1 MTLTAITYATPGA
14 QKAHFQACGQLGVA
28 DWVRLG
34 PSGRFVNV
42 SDSAIAA
49 DPSVWRDRLLP
60 LSETE
65 CRGALEV
72 SRMGAGK
79 TVIAL
84 ALVAASPF
92 RSVRDMPWAGI
103 DRAQYLVSRATL
115 VVVRSDLVAQ
125 WVAEA
130 QRVLPAESK
139 IVSMVTIRDYRKVPW
154 NDVLLADVV
163 IVSLSFFQNSNYQ
176 VRIAKLVKTRRG
188 RYCLPRAAYED
199 PPEGPQLLGFPTRW
213 KHWRHAPNPDDYEH
227 VNAQIDLH
235 MADLHARG
243 RAAFGTDT
251 NCTILERVFWHRLV
265 IDEVH
270 ELSHVQIAVG
280 SPPTTTRVAETLL
293 FTLHA
298 RFRLGL
304 TGTPPVTHAKSI
316 AALAEAVGVRDVP
329 TRAMDMQAWLT
340 SHVRRNHPELDVP
353 RVHYRTEWVDLTPAE
368 HGLMASFQ
376 NHGVRA
382 RLMMCNHH
390 QIEDE
395 VVAAA
400 GEMAMSVEEVATRV
414 QGARM
419 EKMEALVARGRRQQV
434 ELAALVGRIR
444 ALIEVVPAEDLADL
458 PKTTGLTMTADRRF
472 VALDADVES
481 WLERPVTIPEGP
493 GADAAAHEPVAIPVT
508 GVSQFKDH
516 PAEAAATARLIV
528 QFRFMATVLA
538 AIHYVDAQSC
548 PVCFE
553 DVPRGHPIVITRC
566 GHVFCVACTEVMLS
580 QPVRVC
586 AICRGD
592 LAGAAATTD
601 HGRLVDDETCSTD
614 DRAIDSVAD
623 DDGRTPPLPRSNAK
637 LAAFRA
643 REPRMLVPPRPG
655 PQPARAP
662 SAMPPPPP
670 AAPLASAPTPA
681 TTRPTAPA
689 LPVPPS
695 AAVSNPLGLSSATVS
710 ALAAAA
716 AARSR
721 RPPPSRQPHYG
732 PQTPRTN
739 TPTGAAVAPSLA
751 TTIPADGAP
760 PLAGISASPYSM
772 ALPPYLASSAAAR
785 PYANAFSNL
794 PATDPSAAT
803 TIMPG
808 TAPGAGTAAAGA
820 AAPSVPPIAD
830 ATTAAGIP
838 ASAMGAAGLGVPSMA
853 GLNMMNPTAAALAA
867 MNPMMM
873 AGMYPMYMPNPYLPA
888 GYYGAH
894 LPPGLAS
901 YPPTSMDTT
910 TPVAPAIGGTT
921 NGLISSGAATMATTN
936 ALMRATAHAGD
947 GGASGA
953 SASSAAAARR
963 ARGPAGGL
971 APVPANDASN
981 PLSARSST
989 VPPPMGLGDL
999 DASAA
1004 STLANPTVFSSAL
1017 HTIGAGDAATVGAL
1031 PSTTPGLPTTDG
1043 ASAATAAAA
1052 AAVATAKSQA
1062 AQMLQR
1068 NTPQF
1073 LNKLYAM
1080 VSAPEHNDLIHWSES
1095 GTSFIVVN
1103 AEELAKRVL
1112 PRYYKHANFASFQRQ
1127 LNMYHFAKIPSIIN
1141 LTPADGAGG
1150 AKAPVPEEFSHEY
1163 FIRGQPDLLCMIRRK
1178 KNSGRDGPAEDPSD
1192 PSFLQVELAQLR
1204 KHQITLSSEH
1214 KELQAHVEMLWRDL
1228 GATKDL
1234 MHNQQQTI
1242 DRILRF
1248 LATLYAWRKDADA
1261 QAAPAAGS
1269 AAGAGS
1275 AGEAA
1280 SAVALTRA
1288 SHLHH
1293 HHPAGST
1300 PNVRQPRLL
1309 QFASVADAEAAAAA
1323 AAAARD
1329 WSMDPSFDPDVPGV
1343 ANIVPLP
1350 DSPTTPAPLDGPVS
1364 PLPSRRTTPA
1374 RSMSP
1379 VSTMRRPPTVSVPK
1393 VQTPPRPKAGGAAAR
1408 KQAKPASNAT
1418 ATASPSPSAAAAAAP
1433 IPTPTA
1439 FDFVLPTV
1447 DDPAQTPAVPLPPP
1461 PATVAAKSRTPT
1473 SASLSIPVTV
1483 PAPLDFAFDLA
1494 AEPRAARDTTTSA
1507 AATAAAAADAAV
1519 AAAVAALGPQ
1529 GNAGSASRN
1538 IELDGLRSS
1547 TEQLSRLTTEA
1558 SRISGEIQ
1566 SLQDGLDRV
1575 SDKVA
1580 AAAVRRG
1587 SVTSLGDATP
1597 PPPPPTTATGTADV
1611 PPFPLGDLDLAAFLL
1626 QSPPPPGVAGGVMSP
1641 PPQQSTMPV
1650 LPPQKVPMSVP
1661 LATVGNADEAPIP
1674 TRVGRNSNKRRA
1686 TTGPRAMQET
1696 AAVRRDDPN
1705 DSDVADDS
1713 RTGGKRSRGA
1723 TWQGATIPATHL
1735 EPMDD
1740 GHADDEDDMDD
1751 EEDDDGQV
1759 FDLNSLNLL
1768 PGYSPLSVPSTSNS
1782 STVALARPSASP
1794 GPAGTDP
1801 VPPLPTPAE
1810 LLAGLASPSG
1820 TGGTDNGIGLP
1831 DDVIRALFHEHFGGA
1846 GGASN
1851 SYGALM
1857 SLPASLGTPRL
1868 GAGLPPLPAST
1879 AGGPSSTLASPTLS
1893 AFLQFDASD
1902 GEHTDAVSAT
1912 APSPRASPR
1921 W

>member
-1 MTLTAITYATPGA
+1 MLAPP
-14 QKAHFQACGQLGVA
+14 H
-28 DWVRLG
+28 
-34 PSGRFVNV
+34 SG
-42 SDSAIAA
+42 
-49 DPSVWRDRLLP
+49 L
-60 LSETE
+60 
-65 CRGALEV
+65 
-72 SRMGAGK
+72 
-79 TVIAL
+79 
-84 ALVAASPF
+84 
-92 RSVRDMPWAGI
+92 
-103 DRAQYLVSRATL
+103 
-115 VVVRSDLVAQ
+115 
-125 WVAEA
+125 
-130 QRVLPAESK
+130 
-139 IVSMVTIRDYRKVPW
+139 
-154 NDVLLADVV
+154 
-163 IVSLSFFQNSNYQ
+163 
-176 VRIAKLVKTRRG
+176 
-188 RYCLPRAAYED
+188 
-199 PPEGPQLLGFPTRW
+199 
-213 KHWRHAPNPDDYEH
+213 
-227 VNAQIDLH
+227 
-235 MADLHARG
+235 
-243 RAAFGTDT
+243 
-251 NCTILERVFWHRLV
+251 
-265 IDEVH
+265 
-270 ELSHVQIAVG
+270 
-280 SPPTTTRVAETLL
+280 
-293 FTLHA
+293 
-298 RFRLGL
+298 
-304 TGTPPVTHAKSI
+304 
-316 AALAEAVGVRDVP
+316 
-329 TRAMDMQAWLT
+329 
-340 SHVRRNHPELDVP
+340 
-353 RVHYRTEWVDLTPAE
+353 
-368 HGLMASFQ
+368 
-376 NHGVRA
+376 
-382 RLMMCNHH
+382 
-390 QIEDE
+390 
-395 VVAAA
+395 
-400 GEMAMSVEEVATRV
+400 
-414 QGARM
+414 
-419 EKMEALVARGRRQQV
+419 
-434 ELAALVGRIR
+434 
-444 ALIEVVPAEDLADL
+444 
-458 PKTTGLTMTADRRF
+458 
-472 VALDADVES
+472 
-481 WLERPVTIPEGP
+481 
-493 GADAAAHEPVAIPVT
+493 
-508 GVSQFKDH
+508 
-516 PAEAAATARLIV
+516 
-528 QFRFMATVLA
+528 
-538 AIHYVDAQSC
+538 
-548 PVCFE
+548 
-553 DVPRGHPIVITRC
+553 
-566 GHVFCVACTEVMLS
+566 
-580 QPVRVC
+580 
-586 AICRGD
+586 
-592 LAGAAATTD
+592 
-601 HGRLVDDETCSTD
+601 
-614 DRAIDSVAD
+614 
-623 DDGRTPPLPRSNAK
+623 
-637 LAAFRA
+637 
-643 REPRMLVPPRPG
+643 
-655 PQPARAP
+655 QPARAP
-662 SAMPPPPP
+662 PVMPPGPRP
-670 AAPLASAPTPA
+670 AAPLATAPAPA
-681 TTRPTAPA
+681 TTRPTTPA
-689 LPVPPS
+689 IPVPPS
-695 AAVSNPLGLSSATVS
+695 AVTSNPLGLSSATVS

-739 TPTGAAVAPSLA
+739 TPTGATGAPAPA
-751 TTIPADGAP
+751 TIIPADGAP
-760 PLAGISASPYSM
+760 PLAGIAASPFSM
-772 ALPPYLASSAAAR
+772 AMPPYLASSAAAR
-785 PYANAFSNL
+785 PYAGSFSNL
-794 PATDPSAAT
+794 PASDPSAAT
-803 TIMPG
+803 TVMPG
-808 TAPGAGTAAAGA
+808 AAAGAGTAAGGA
-820 AAPSVPPIAD
+820 SAPSVPPVAD
-830 ATTAAGIP
+830 ATAAAGIP

-853 GLNMMNPTAAALAA
+853 SLNMMNPTAAALAA

-901 YPPTSMDTT
+901 YPSTSMDTT
-910 TPVAPAIGGTT
+910 TPIAPAIGGTAS
-921 NGLISSGAATMATTN
+921 GLGASGPATTATTN
-936 ALMRATAHAGD
+936 ALTRTTSAHAGD
-947 GGASGA
+947 GGASSA
-953 SASSAAAARR
+953 PASSSAAARR
-963 ARGPAGGL
+963 ARGPTGAL
-971 APVPANDASN
+971 APISTNDASA
-981 PLSARSST
+981 PSSARSST
-989 VPPPMGLGDL
+989 VPPLMGLGDL
-999 DASAA
+999 DASGT

-1017 HTIGAGDAATVGAL
+1017 HTIGAGDAANAGAL
-1031 PSTTPGLPTTDG
+1031 PSTTPGLPAADG

-1150 AKAPVPEEFSHEY
+1150 TKAPVPEEFSHEY

-1269 AAGAGS
+1269 AAGAGA

-1329 WSMDPSFDPDVPGV
+1329 AWSMDPSFDPDVPGV

-1350 DSPTTPAPLDGPVS
+1350 DSPTTSAPLDGPVS

-1379 VSTMRRPPTVSVPK
+1379 ASTVRRPPTVSVPK
-1393 VQTPPRPKAGGAAAR
+1393 VQTPPRPKAGGAAAH
-1408 KQAKPASNAT
+1408 KQAKPTTSAS
-1418 ATASPSPSAAAAAAP
+1418 TASPSPSAAAATAP

-1439 FDFVLPTV
+1439 FDFVLPSV

-1461 PATVAAKSRTPT
+1461 PVAAAAKSRTPT
-1473 SASLSIPVTV
+1473 SASLSIPVTTS
-1483 PAPLDFAFDLA
+1483 APLDFAFDLA
-1494 AEPRAARDTTTSA
+1494 AEPCAARDTTTSA

-1580 AAAVRRG
+1580 AAAARRG
-1587 SVTSLGDATP
+1587 SATSLGDATP
-1597 PPPPPTTATGTADV
+1597 PPPATTPGTADV

-1626 QSPPPPGVAGGVMSP
+1626 QSPPPPGIMSP
-1641 PPQQSTMPV
+1641 PPQQSTIPV
-1650 LPPQKVPMSVP
+1650 LGTQQAPVSVP
-1661 LATVGNADEAPIP
+1661 LAPVGTTDEAPIP
-1674 TRVGRNSNKRRA
+1674 RRVGRNSNKRRA
-1686 TTGPRAMQET
+1686 TTGPRAMQERT
-1696 AAVRRDDPN
+1696 AVSRNDPE
-1705 DSDVADDS
+1705 DSDVADEG

-1723 TWQGATIPATHL
+1723 TWQGTMIPATNL
-1735 EPMDD
+1735 DPMDD
-1740 GHADDEDDMDD
+1740 GNADDEDDMDD

-1759 FDLNSLNLL
+1759 FDLNALNLL
-1768 PGYSPLSVPSTSNS
+1768 PGYSSLSVPPSSNT
-1782 STVALARPSASP
+1782 STVALSRPSASP
-1794 GPAGTDP
+1794 GPGSNDP

-1846 GGASN
+1846 GAAPN

-1857 SLPASLGTPRL
+1857 GLPASLGTPRL

-1879 AGGPSSTLASPTLS
+1879 AGGPSSALASPTLS

-1902 GEHTDAVSAT
+1902 GEHTDAAAGAM

>member
-1 MTLTAITYATPGA
+1 M
-14 QKAHFQACGQLGVA
+14 
-28 DWVRLG
+28 
-34 PSGRFVNV
+34 
-42 SDSAIAA
+42 
-49 DPSVWRDRLLP
+49 
-60 LSETE
+60 
-65 CRGALEV
+65 
-72 SRMGAGK
+72 
-79 TVIAL
+79 L
-84 ALVAASPF
+84 A
-92 RSVRDMPWAGI
+92 
-103 DRAQYLVSRATL
+103 
-115 VVVRSDLVAQ
+115 
-125 WVAEA
+125 
-130 QRVLPAESK
+130 
-139 IVSMVTIRDYRKVPW
+139 
-154 NDVLLADVV
+154 
-163 IVSLSFFQNSNYQ
+163 
-176 VRIAKLVKTRRG
+176 
-188 RYCLPRAAYED
+188 
-199 PPEGPQLLGFPTRW
+199 
-213 KHWRHAPNPDDYEH
+213 
-227 VNAQIDLH
+227 
-235 MADLHARG
+235 
-243 RAAFGTDT
+243 
-251 NCTILERVFWHRLV
+251 
-265 IDEVH
+265 
-270 ELSHVQIAVG
+270 
-280 SPPTTTRVAETLL
+280 
-293 FTLHA
+293 
-298 RFRLGL
+298 
-304 TGTPPVTHAKSI
+304 
-316 AALAEAVGVRDVP
+316 
-329 TRAMDMQAWLT
+329 
-340 SHVRRNHPELDVP
+340 
-353 RVHYRTEWVDLTPAE
+353 
-368 HGLMASFQ
+368 
-376 NHGVRA
+376 
-382 RLMMCNHH
+382 
-390 QIEDE
+390 
-395 VVAAA
+395 
-400 GEMAMSVEEVATRV
+400 
-414 QGARM
+414 
-419 EKMEALVARGRRQQV
+419 
-434 ELAALVGRIR
+434 
-444 ALIEVVPAEDLADL
+444 
-458 PKTTGLTMTADRRF
+458 
-472 VALDADVES
+472 
-481 WLERPVTIPEGP
+481 
-493 GADAAAHEPVAIPVT
+493 
-508 GVSQFKDH
+508 
-516 PAEAAATARLIV
+516 
-528 QFRFMATVLA
+528 
-538 AIHYVDAQSC
+538 
-548 PVCFE
+548 
-553 DVPRGHPIVITRC
+553 
-566 GHVFCVACTEVMLS
+566 
-580 QPVRVC
+580 
-586 AICRGD
+586 
-592 LAGAAATTD
+592 
-601 HGRLVDDETCSTD
+601 
-614 DRAIDSVAD
+614 
-623 DDGRTPPLPRSNAK
+623 
-637 LAAFRA
+637 
-643 REPRMLVPPRPG
+643 PPRPG

-662 SAMPPPPP
+662 SAMPAPPPP
-670 AAPLASAPTPA
+670 AAPLATAPTPT

-689 LPVPPS
+689 IPVPSS
-695 AAVSNPLGLSSATVS
+695 ATASNPLGLSSATVS

-739 TPTGAAVAPSLA
+739 TPTGATGALAPA
-751 TTIPADGAP
+751 TTIPAGGAP
-760 PLAGISASPYSM
+760 PLAGIAASPYSM
-772 ALPPYLASSAAAR
+772 AMPPYLASSAAAR
-785 PYANAFSNL
+785 PYAGAFSNL
-794 PATDPSAAT
+794 PASDPSAIP
-803 TIMPG
+803 TIMPD
-808 TAPGAGTAAAGA
+808 AAGAGTPAAGA
-820 AAPSVPPIAD
+820 AVPSVPPVAD
-830 ATTAAGIP
+830 GTATTGLP
-838 ASAMGAAGLGVPSMA
+838 ASAMGAAGLGVSSMA
-853 GLNMMNPTAAALAA
+853 SLNMMNPTAAALAA

-888 GYYGAH
+888 SYYGAQ

-901 YPPTSMDTT
+901 YSPTSMDATAPT
-910 TPVAPAIGGTT
+910 APAIGGTMLGA
-921 NGLISSGAATMATTN
+921 NGPATTAAAN
-936 ALMRATAHAGD
+936 ALTRTTASHAGD

-953 SASSAAAARR
+953 SASSAAAAARR
-963 ARGPAGGL
+963 ARGPTGAL
-971 APVPANDASN
+971 APVSANDASASS
-981 PLSARSST
+981 SARSST
-989 VPPPMGLGDL
+989 VPPLMGLGDL

-1017 HTIGAGDAATVGAL
+1017 HTIGAGDAATTGAL
-1031 PSTTPGLPTTDG
+1031 PSTTPGLPATDG

-1095 GTSFIVVN
+1095 GTSFIVMN

-1150 AKAPVPEEFSHEY
+1150 TKAPVPEEFSHEY

-1178 KNSGRDGPAEDPSD
+1178 KNSARDGPTEDPSD

-1300 PNVRQPRLL
+1300 PNARQPRLL

-1329 WSMDPSFDPDVPGV
+1329 SWSMDPSFDPDVPGV

-1350 DSPTTPAPLDGPVS
+1350 DSPTTPAPLDVPVS

-1379 VSTMRRPPTVSVPK
+1379 ASTVRRPPTVTVPK

-1408 KQAKPASNAT
+1408 KQTKPASNVT
-1418 ATASPSPSAAAAAAP
+1418 MTASPSLSAAAAAGP

-1439 FDFVLPTV
+1439 FDFILPAV

-1461 PATVAAKSRTPT
+1461 PAAAAAAKSRTPT
-1473 SASLSIPVTV
+1473 SVSLSIPVTD

-1494 AEPRAARDTTTSA
+1494 AEPRAARDTSTSA

-1580 AAAVRRG
+1580 AAAARRG
-1587 SVTSLGDATP
+1587 SATSLGDAT
-1597 PPPPPTTATGTADV
+1597 PPPPTTATGTADV
-1611 PPFPLGDLDLAAFLL
+1611 PPFPLGELDLAAFLL
-1626 QSPPPPGVAGGVMSP
+1626 QSPPPPGVMSP
-1641 PPQQSTMPV
+1641 PLQQTTMPV
-1650 LPPQKVPMSVP
+1650 LPPQQVPVSAP
-1661 LATVGNADEAPIP
+1661 LAPIGTTDEAPIP
-1674 TRVGRNSNKRRA
+1674 KRVGRNSNKRHA

-1696 AAVRRDDPN
+1696 AAVNRDDPN
-1705 DSDVADDS
+1705 DSDPSDDN
-1713 RTGGKRSRGA
+1713 RARGKRSRGA
-1723 TWQGATIPATHL
+1723 TWHGATIPATHL
-1735 EPMDD
+1735 EPLDD

-1768 PGYSPLSVPSTSNS
+1768 PGYSPLSVPPSSNS

-1794 GPAGTDP
+1794 GPAVTDP

-1820 TGGTDNGIGLP
+1820 AGGTDNGIGLP

-1846 GGASN
+1846 GATPN

-1857 SLPASLGTPRL
+1857 GLPASLGTPRL

-1879 AGGPSSTLASPTLS
+1879 AGGPSSALASPTLS

-1902 GEHTDAVSAT
+1902 GEHTDAGAGAM